1 MEKDNNYSVSN
12 LIFTFH
18 IYLAILVIAV
28 STMLVFKFCNYHAPP
43 TKEVRP
49 YTLEIT
55 AYQERGFDAALREKR
70 ENLSYV
76 FSVLLAAGIVFLSM
90 FFSTKYLAPFLNS
103 RKEKHLWLGVI
114 LFSILSLFFVAK
126 LIFEF
131 NEQVLLSPEKISMP
145 SALMMTFLGFLISN
159 LIIKYQISQ
168 TPKTQRAVKIIFVIV
183 ALVLSFFIVSY
194 WIFDDYAVSTDGY
207 SVNFNPVAYPIVQ
220 QYLGNELL
228 VNFKSLYGLHPYFMQ
243 IFLYIFPATIL
254 TLSIAIA
261 ALFLVALLSLAYFVF
276 NIIENKLLAFAGFLA
291 LIYMQNFAI
300 DGRFVRVGI
309 TFQYEAIRLFFP
321 AMLLSFLYFFCQK
334 PSDKKYYFGL
344 IFFALA
350 TIWNLDSG
358 IPTFLT
364 LVIAMGYER
373 LKDKFD
379 WKFLLTHLTKSL
391 AIISAVWSTLIF
403 YIKIKYGEFP
413 HLSWIAYGQS
423 AALDFGYAML
433 PIFAKGAWR
442 IVVLIYVIGLV
453 LSIYNFLTKK
463 HSLQNSAILILT
475 VLGIGLFTY
484 FLGRSHISNIMHCAY
499 PALILLIIF
508 ADKFCK
514 NLVTKK
520 FIWPNQLPRIDI
532 VLYSLPLLIISYLS
546 AVLFFELAYNKALK
560 DDFIL
565 AKFPHSVQPYWISE
579 LNFIKQHIPASDEK
593 VRDDILLLPINDQEY
608 YFSLELRAKSPLNLV
623 NIRHAFYQ
631 EDLDLIYSAIK
642 SAEKKWAIFMLPK
655 DDEVFILSPQEI
667 ENILK
672 LLNESYSIKAQ
683 MPIGQ
688 NGRVIIFE
696 KKTLKP

>member
-1 MEKDNNYSVSN
+1 MEKDNSYSVSN

-28 STMLVFKFCNYHAPP
+28 STMLVFKFCNYHAAPI
-43 TKEVRP
+43 KEVRP
-49 YTLEIT
+49 YTLAIT
-55 AYQERGFDAALREKR
+55 AYQESGFDSALREKR

-76 FSVLLAAGIVFLSM
+76 FSVFLAAGIVFLSM
-90 FFSTKYLAPFLNS
+90 FFLTKYLTPFLNS
-103 RKEKHLWLGVI
+103 GKEKHLCLGVI
-114 LFSILSLFFVAK
+114 FFSILSLFFVAK

-131 NEQVLLSPEKISMP
+131 NEQVLLYPENISMP
-145 SALMMTFLGFLISN
+145 SALIMTFLGFLISN
-159 LIIKYQISQ
+159 LIINYQISQ

-183 ALVLSFFIVSY
+183 ALVLPFFIVSY

-207 SVNFNPVAYPIVQ
+207 SVNFNPVAYPIIQ

-261 ALFLVALLSLAYFVF
+261 SLFLVALLSLAYFVF

-300 DGRFVRVGI
+300 DGRFVRDGI
-309 TFQYEAIRLFFP
+309 AFQYEAIRLFFP
-321 AMLLSFLYFFCQK
+321 ALLLSFLYFFYQK
-334 PSDKKYYFGL
+334 PSEKKYYFGL

-391 AIISAVWSTLIF
+391 AILSAVWLTLIF

-433 PIFAKGAWR
+433 PILDKGAWR

-453 LSIYNFLTKK
+453 FSIYNFFTKK
-463 HSLQNSAILILT
+463 HSLQNSAMLFLT

-520 FIWPNQLPRIDI
+520 FIWPNQLSRIDI

-546 AVLFFELAYNKALK
+546 AVLFFELAHNKALK

-565 AKFPHSVQPYWISE
+565 SKFPHSVQPYWISE
-579 LNFIKQHIPASDEK
+579 LNFIKQHIPASDAK

-608 YFSLELRAKSPLNLV
+608 YFSLELRAKSPLSLV

-655 DDEVFILSPQEI
+655 DGEAFILSPQEI